1 MPRRAAITMLA
12 LSAATTAMPQDAAPL
27 EIAVGASVSAVV
39 VNLGNRQTIFDH
51 DGDRRLTPASV
62 TKIFTTAVALR
73 TLGPQARME
82 TTFGLTTDT
91 AGHDLTIAGSFDPT
105 TDSHFFGSQRL
116 ATAADALAASLRS
129 LGIDTLRSVRVDMS
143 LSPEAPYCPK
153 RLWEDMGNYYGA
165 APTVVMADDNTA
177 DLYFSSPNGVGE
189 ECRLDSVVPNVG
201 GPRPQTRVRSY
212 DGKADRCNVCL
223 AGQSTWYATGQI
235 PRGRGAFRVRSAMPN
250 PERHY
255 ADKVAELLRAAHIGV
270 GQTELTTCPRPDT
283 TLLTLRSP
291 TIAEIAKQTNFHS
304 INLFADAL
312 CLHLSTQGGTRRAS
326 WDAGADIVEKFW
338 EREAGI
344 SPTLRDGSGLSPSNA
359 MSARDVVG
367 MLSSMS
373 SSKERESFI
382 SSLPRMGREGTW
394 GNMGRKTPLAGN
406 VRAKSGT
413 MSGVVSYAGYMT
425 LKSGDEAA
433 FCIIVNHF
441 AEPAQTVRRKIV
453 EWLVSIYSSN

>member
-1 MPRRAAITMLA
+1 MLA

-27 EIAVGASVSAVV
+27 ELAGGASMSAAV
-39 VNLGNRQTIFDH
+39 VNLSKGRTIFEH
-51 DGDRRLTPASV
+51 DADRRLTPASV
-62 TKIFTTAVALR
+62 TKIFTTAAALR
-73 TLGPQARME
+73 ALGPQTRLE
-82 TTFGLTTDT
+82 TAFGLTTDT
-91 AGHDLTIAGSFDPT
+91 AGRHLTIAGSFDPT
-105 TDSHFFGSQRL
+105 TDSRFFSSPRL
-116 ATAADALAASLRS
+116 ADAADALASSLRS
-129 LGIDTLRSVRVDMS
+129 LGVDTLRSVRVDMS

-177 DLYFSSPNGVGE
+177 DLYFSSPSGVGE
-189 ECRLDSVVPNVG
+189 ECRLDSIVPSVG
-201 GPRPQTRVRSY
+201 GLRPQTSVRSY
-212 DGKADRCNVCL
+212 DGKADRCYVCL
-223 AGQSTWYATGQI
+223 AGPSTWRATGQI
-235 PRGRGAFRVRSAMPN
+235 PRGRGAFRVRSAMPT
-250 PERHY
+250 PEMHY
-255 ADKVAELLRAAHIGV
+255 ADKVAELLRAARIGV
-270 GQTELTTCPRPDT
+270 GQTGVTTGARPDT
-283 TLLTLRSP
+283 TLLILRSP
-291 TIAEIAKQTNFHS
+291 TIAEIARQTNFHS

-338 EREAGI
+338 KREAGV

-359 MSARDVVG
+359 MSARDVAG

-373 SSKERESFI
+373 KSEERESFI
-382 SSLPRMGREGTW
+382 STLPRMGREGTW

-413 MSGVVSYAGYMT
+413 MSGVVSYAGYLT
-425 LKSGDEAA
+425 LRNGDEAA

-453 EWLVSIYSSN
+453 EWLVSIYNSD

>member
-1 MPRRAAITMLA
+1 MLA

-27 EIAVGASVSAVV
+27 ELAGGASMSAAV
-39 VNLGNRQTIFDH
+39 VNLSKGRTIFEH
-51 DGDRRLTPASV
+51 DADRRLTPASV
-62 TKIFTTAVALR
+62 TKIFTTAAALR
-73 TLGPQARME
+73 ALGPQTRLE
-82 TTFGLTTDT
+82 TAFGLTTDT
-91 AGHDLTIAGSFDPT
+91 AGRHLTIAGSFDPT
-105 TDSHFFGSQRL
+105 TDSRFFSSPRL
-116 ATAADALAASLRS
+116 ADAADALAASLRS
-129 LGIDTLRSVRVDMS
+129 LGVDTLRSVRVDMS

-177 DLYFSSPNGVGE
+177 DLYFSSPSGVGE
-189 ECRLDSVVPNVG
+189 ECRLDSIVPSVG
-201 GPRPQTRVRSY
+201 GLRPQTSVRSY
-212 DGKADRCNVCL
+212 DGQADRCYVCL
-223 AGQSTWYATGQI
+223 AGPSTWRATGQI
-235 PRGRGAFRVRSAMPN
+235 PRGRGAFRVRSAMPT
-250 PERHY
+250 PEMHY
-255 ADKVAELLRAAHIGV
+255 ADKVAELLRAARIGV
-270 GQTELTTCPRPDT
+270 GQTGVTTGARPDT
-283 TLLTLRSP
+283 TLLILRSP
-291 TIAEIAKQTNFHS
+291 TIAEIARQTNFHS

-338 EREAGI
+338 KREAGV

-359 MSARDVVG
+359 MSARDVAG

-373 SSKERESFI
+373 KSEERESFI
-382 SSLPRMGREGTW
+382 STLPRMGREGTW

-413 MSGVVSYAGYMT
+413 MSGVVSYAGYLT
-425 LKSGDEAA
+425 LRNGDEAA

-453 EWLVSIYSSN
+453 EWLVSIYNSD

>member
-1 MPRRAAITMLA
+1 MLA

-27 EIAVGASVSAVV
+27 ELAGGASMSAAV
-39 VNLGNRQTIFDH
+39 VNLSKGRTIFEH
-51 DGDRRLTPASV
+51 DADRRLTPASV
-62 TKIFTTAVALR
+62 TKIFTTAAALR
-73 TLGPQARME
+73 ALGPQTRLE
-82 TTFGLTTDT
+82 TAFGLTTDT
-91 AGHDLTIAGSFDPT
+91 AGRHLTIAGSFDPT
-105 TDSHFFGSQRL
+105 TDSRFFSSPRL
-116 ATAADALAASLRS
+116 ADAADALAASLRS
-129 LGIDTLRSVRVDMS
+129 LGVDTLRSVRVDMS

-177 DLYFSSPNGVGE
+177 DLYFSSPSGVGE
-189 ECRLDSVVPNVG
+189 ECRLDSIVPSVG
-201 GPRPQTRVRSY
+201 GLRPQTSVRSY
-212 DGKADRCNVCL
+212 DGKADRCYVCL
-223 AGQSTWYATGQI
+223 AGPSTWRATGQI
-235 PRGRGAFRVRSAMPN
+235 PRGRGAFRVRSAMPT
-250 PERHY
+250 PEMHY
-255 ADKVAELLRAAHIGV
+255 ADKVAELLRAARIGV
-270 GQTELTTCPRPDT
+270 GQTGVTTGARPDT
-283 TLLTLRSP
+283 TLLILRSP
-291 TIAEIAKQTNFHS
+291 TIAEIARQTNFHS

-338 EREAGI
+338 KREADV

-359 MSARDVVG
+359 MSARDVAG

-373 SSKERESFI
+373 KSEERESFI
-382 SSLPRMGREGTW
+382 STLPRMGREGTW

-413 MSGVVSYAGYMT
+413 MSGVVSYAGYLT
-425 LKSGDEAA
+425 LRNGDEAA

-453 EWLVSIYSSN
+453 EWLVSIYNSD